1 MTKTT
6 LKKSD
11 FPESVHG
18 LLDKPKSD
26 LLNII
31 ARKDDVETRLNRENA
46 EMKKK
51 IEELNNVV
59 VEQSGV
65 ITHQNHTID
74 ELNTQIDI
82 SNESIHHITEEHIKT
97 TKNFHNCFICL
108 IIVIICLIIALV
120 KIYGC

>member
-1 MTKTT
+1 MATT

-18 LLDKPKSD
+18 LLDKSKTD

-31 ARKDDVETRLNRENA
+31 SRKDDVETGLNKENA

-51 IEELNNVV
+51 IDELNSVV
-59 VEQSGV
+59 IEQSGV
-65 ITHQNHTID
+65 ITKQNHTID
-74 ELNTQIDI
+74 ELNTQIDVA
-82 SNESIHHITEEHIKT
+82 NETIHHIGEEHLKT
-97 TKNFHNCFICL
+97 HKNFVNCFIVL
-108 IIVIICLIIALV
+108 VIITICFILSLV

>member
-1 MTKTT
+1 MATT

-18 LLDKPKSD
+18 LLDKSKTD

-31 ARKDDVETRLNRENA
+31 SRKDDVETRLNKENS

-51 IEELNNVV
+51 IEELNSTII
-59 VEQSGV
+59 EQSGV
-65 ITHQNHTID
+65 ITKQDKLIN
-74 ELNTQIDI
+74 ELNTQIDVA
-82 SNESIHHITEEHIKT
+82 NETIHHIGEEHMKT
-97 TKNFHNCFICL
+97 HKNFLNCFISL
-108 IIVIICLIIALV
+108 IIVTICLIIALV

>member
-1 MTKTT
+1 MATT
-6 LKKSD
+6 LKKSN

-18 LLDKPKSD
+18 LLDKSKTD

-31 ARKDDVETRLNRENA
+31 SRKDDVENRLNKENS

-51 IEELNNVV
+51 IDELNNVV

-65 ITHQNHTID
+65 ITKQNHTID
-74 ELNTQIDI
+74 ELNTQIDVL
-82 SNESIHHITEEHIKT
+82 NESVHHIAEEHTKT
-97 TKNFHNCFICL
+97 HKNFLNCFISL
-108 IIVIICLIIALV
+108 IIVTICLIIALV